1 MAVWL
6 SAKCRFFIYCNT
18 QALTEGRLKGVRI
31 LGLKR
36 KLWGC
41 HASSGYNI
49 IPPLVS
55 MMVVAMSGSTC
66 LIVVSDL
73 WYCPT
78 LMVVKQV
85 LQSRT
90 NPTFVPWKGGAVSQL
105 LTNLYFLFSF
115 LLVVAFLF
123 GQVWVR
129 TNFSSSC
136 HLYKIVIPRSLE
148 FLILVVMHG
157 FTGRIGFTMGSIFE
171 VAENTR
177 TLTIFKH
184 KQLVT

>member
-1 MAVWL
+1 
-6 SAKCRFFIYCNT
+6 
-18 QALTEGRLKGVRI
+18 
-31 LGLKR
+31 
-36 KLWGC
+36 
-41 HASSGYNI
+41 
-49 IPPLVS
+49 
-55 MMVVAMSGSTC
+55 
-66 LIVVSDL
+66 
-73 WYCPT
+73 
-78 LMVVKQV
+78 MVVKQV

-105 LTNLYFLFSF
+105 LTNLYFLW
-115 LLVVAFLF
+115 LVFCLVKFEC
-123 GQVWVR
+123 

-148 FLILVVMHG
+148 FLILVAMHG

-184 KQLVT
+184 KQHVT